1 MEGTIEKVCDNKTP
15 RTTDF
20 INVDFPDAF
29 GPVIKI
35 LFGFSSHPN
44 LKSFLIALEVSR
56 KGFQM
61 LSQLIIGFCF
71 CDGGRGGGGGGGSGR
86 N

>member
-15 RTTDF
+15 RITDF
-20 INVDFPDAF
+20 MKVDFPDAF

-44 LKSFLIALEVSR
+44 LKSFFTARDVSR

-61 LSQLIIGFCF
+61 LLQLIIGFGF
-71 CDGGRGGGGGGGSGR
+71 GFGFGF
-86 N
+86 